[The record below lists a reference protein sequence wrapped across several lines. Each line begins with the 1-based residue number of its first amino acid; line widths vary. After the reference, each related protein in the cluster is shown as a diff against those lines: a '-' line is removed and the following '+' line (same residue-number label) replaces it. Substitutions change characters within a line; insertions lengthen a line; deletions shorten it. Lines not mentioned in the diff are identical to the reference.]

1 MSNNFA
7 YQALQGPIG
16 FSGISGFSGPG
27 ANQTLNTTSNVTFQ
41 SVSASSIIV
50 TNPITSPT
58 VSSSYVTVATLSG
71 DITTPAGSDVLM
83 PWQTVVADPNS
94 WLNTSTYRF
103 TPTIPGFY
111 HVEFQVWWRAA
122 SPANAWGQ
130 NNLQIRK
137 SGSTQTITQTNPLS
151 GNGYS
156 QITSKVI
163 YLNGSGDYLDFT
175 AYSNQSGGQGIQ
187 YGGGVG
193 QGTYFSVFLI
203 SR

>member
-1 MSNNFA
+1 
-7 YQALQGPIG
+7 
-16 FSGISGFSGPG
+16 
-27 ANQTLNTTSNVTFQ
+27 V
-41 SVSASSIIV
+41 
-50 TNPITSPT
+50 
-58 VSSSYVTVATLSG
+58 
-71 DITTPAGSDVLM
+71 
-83 PWQTVVADPNS
+83 
-94 WLNTSTYRF
+94 
-103 TPTIPGFY
+103 
-111 HVEFQVWWRAA
+111 FQVWWRAA

-187 YGGGVG
+187 YGSGVG
-193 QGTYFSVFLI
+193 QGTYFSGFLI

>member
-111 HVEFQVWWRAA
+111 HVEFQVWWRTA

-175 AYSNQSGGQGIQ
+175 AYSNQSSGQGIQ